1 MTTNELLEAARA
13 TLAALDD
20 TDRTFDV
27 YSRGDRY
34 LGQVQAWNRIEAENQ
49 AFDRWHRPVVL
60 QEV

>member
-27 YSRGDRY
+27 YSRRELY
-34 LGQVQAWNRIEAENQ
+34 LGQVQAWSRIEAERQ
-49 AFDRWHRPVVL
+49 ATHRWQRPVVL